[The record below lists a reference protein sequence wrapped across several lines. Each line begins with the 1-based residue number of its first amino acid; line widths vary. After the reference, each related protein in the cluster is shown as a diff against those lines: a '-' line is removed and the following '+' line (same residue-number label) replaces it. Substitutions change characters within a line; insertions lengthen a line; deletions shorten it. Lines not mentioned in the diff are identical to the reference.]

1 MRRLWRR
8 RWHAF
13 SPKSLRTSW
22 TARTLHLE
30 KIKMKKVDKKDLGHL
45 LDEKAILVLQ
55 VKTLQGLGHPLT
67 QRGGC

>member
-1 MRRLWRR
+1 MRRRGR
-8 RWHAF
+8 HAL
-13 SPKSLRTSW
+13 SPKSLRASW

-30 KIKMKKVDKKDLGHL
+30 KVKMKKGDNADLGHL

>member
-1 MRRLWRR
+1 MRRLRRR
-8 RWHAF
+8 RWHAL
-13 SPKSLRTSW
+13 SAESLRASW
-22 TARTLHLE
+22 TARSLHLE
-30 KIKMKKVDKKDLGHL
+30 KVKMKKEDKEYLGPL

>member
-1 MRRLWRR
+1 MRRR
-8 RWHAF
+8 RWHAL
-13 SPKSLRTSW
+13 SPKSLRASW
-22 TARTLHLE
+22 TARALHLG
-30 KIKMKKVDKKDLGHL
+30 KIKMKKEDKEEVGHL

>member
-1 MRRLWRR
+1 MWRR
-8 RWHAF
+8 RWNAL
-13 SPKSLRTSW
+13 SPKSLRASW

-30 KIKMKKVDKKDLGHL
+30 KIKSKIKKGDKEDLCHL